1 MAHTPL
7 TPAERARYHR
17 HLLLDEI
24 GDAGQRRLA
33 AARVLL
39 VGAGG
44 LGSPAAL
51 YLAAAG
57 VGCLGVV
64 DDDRVDLSNLQRQ
77 VIYRDADL
85 GRPKATAAAAA
96 LRARNPH
103 ISVVEHP
110 ERLTAEGA
118 ERIAADYDLI
128 VDGADNF
135 ATRYLVNDLAVLT
148 GRRVVYAAIMRFD
161 GQATVFGLGGPC
173 YRCLYP
179 APPPAA
185 VAPNCAEAG
194 VLGVLPGL
202 LGVIQAT
209 EAIKLIV
216 GAGDPLVGRL
226 LMVDALAMRFHTVK
240 VPRDPRC
247 AVCGEAPTI
256 TSLADTAAVCAAEA
270 QSPWDIAVDDY
281 ARHRTGALIDVRT
294 PAEAAA
300 ASIGGRLIPLDTLAG
315 HIDDLRALGRV
326 VVHCQRGGRSARA
339 VEMLRAA
346 GVDAHNLRGGLD
358 AWRVAGLPL
367 RGGGA

>member
-1 MAHTPL
+1 MAETTPL
-7 TPAERARYHR
+7 TAAERARYHR

-77 VIYRDADL
+77 IIYRDADL

-103 ISVVEHP
+103 VAVVEHP
-110 ERLTAEGA
+110 ERLTAESA

-161 GQATVFGLGGPC
+161 GQATVFGGDGPC
-173 YRCLYP
+173 YRCLYA

-216 GAGDPLVGRL
+216 GRGETLAGRL
-226 LMVDALAMRFHTVK
+226 LMVDALAMRFHTVE
-240 VPRDPRC
+240 VTRDPGC

-270 QSPWDIAVDDY
+270 QSPWDVAVDAY
-281 ARHRTGALIDVRT
+281 ARDRRGALIDVRT

-300 ASIGGRLIPLDTLAG
+300 ASIGGRLIPLDTLAD
-315 HIDDLRALGRV
+315 HVDALRPLGRV

-358 AWRVAGLPL
+358 AWRAAGLPL
-367 RGGGA
+367 D